1 MNFIKMIEE
10 MIINKQY
17 DIINDT
23 VLGSIFDLQ
32 TDTEYLFGIKKVANN
47 KWNMSVSY
55 AETESDNDNQEFFGV
70 VGPLDYYNMLFHYNI
85 YINEKTKTGYI
96 LPIDRNEEYQLDK
109 KISRKRI
116 FTEDFKRV
124 ALDFAN
130 DLKNE
135 REYLDYLL
143 YNLAHLNIESLENF
157 VKFDED
163 AKRVVILTQ

>member
-1 MNFIKMIEE
+1 MHRNL
-10 MIINKQY
+10 NHQR
-17 DIINDT
+17 
-23 VLGSIFDLQ
+23 
-32 TDTEYLFGIKKVANN
+32 
-47 KWNMSVSY
+47 
-55 AETESDNDNQEFFGV
+55 
-70 VGPLDYYNMLFHYNI
+70 I

-143 YNLAHLNIESLENF
+143 YNLAHLNLILF
-157 VKFDED
+157 TFD
-163 AKRVVILTQ
+163 KTSYYFL